1 MLRPDPF
8 HFQSSR
14 LRRPT
19 NRLGS
24 SPRSWWQFCLNVQP
38 ASAPNTLNTVYW
50 LICSCSV
57 FRHSSPLGRAGPRN
71 AQSRGSRQPVRF
83 GGTPEVHRHRLA
95 EPYRCATGGLRR
107 ARPVRELWPL
117 RRHPVRETSTGL
129 KNRSWTGCARRDRG
143 HGCVGSLHSRGREP
157 WRRTGFGYCP
167 QPGAP
172 RYPCTSGHTNP
183 RSLALVAPRRTGPA
197 LCPSLIATRSVQQ
210 AHPPTVPSAG

>member
-1 MLRPDPF
+1 MVRAVPNVPF
-8 HFQSSR
+8 
-14 LRRPT
+14 
-19 NRLGS
+19 
-24 SPRSWWQFCLNVQP
+24 
-38 ASAPNTLNTVYW
+38 
-50 LICSCSV
+50 
-57 FRHSSPLGRAGPRN
+57 GRAGPRK
-71 AQSRGSRQPVRF
+71 AKSRGSRQPVRF

-143 HGCVGSLHSRGREP
+143 HGCGGPLHSRGREP
-157 WRRTGFGYCP
+157 WRHTGFGYCP
-167 QPGAP
+167 QRGAP

-197 LCPSLIATRSVQQ
+197 LCLSLIATRSVQQ
-210 AHPPTVPSAG
+210 AHPPTVPSAGRDGRASSRWRVVRCRRAAHVRGLPIPTGV